1 MANNDEKKPDP
12 QAAVNHQI
20 TDSITQVNVK
30 TLGDA
35 PAMAAGQL
43 YQTMAHSTGV
53 MFENQVNAQHE
64 LNLAAQAA
72 TVTGVSEL
80 FTLDTAEQA
89 VAATKINMSD
99 LAAFLGS
106 LMAVLDAV
114 SGGSKDPDPKD
125 LVLNV
130 NVPPPA

>member
-1 MANNDEKKPDP
+1 MA
-12 QAAVNHQI
+12 AAETVNSQV

-30 TLGDA
+30 NLGDA
-35 PAMAAGQL
+35 PAMAVGQL
-43 YQTMAHSTGV
+43 YQTMAHSTGI

-89 VAATKINMSD
+89 VAASKINLSD
-99 LAAFLGS
+99 LPAFLGS
-106 LMAVLDAV
+106 LLAVPKLL
-114 SGGSKDPDPKD
+114 PLDPKE
-125 LVLNV
+125 LLLNIDV
-130 NVPPPA
+130 SKE

>member
-1 MANNDEKKPDP
+1 MANSDEAKPDP
-12 QAAVNHQI
+12 QAPVNHQI

-43 YQTMAHSTGV
+43 YQTMAHSTGI
-53 MFENQVNAQHE
+53 MFENQVNAQHQ

-89 VAATKINMSD
+89 VAASKLNMSD
-99 LAAFLGS
+99 LGAFMAS
-106 LMAVLDAV
+106 LMAVLKTFE
-114 SGGSKDPDPKD
+114 GDPKE
-125 LVLNV
+125 LVLNY
-130 NVPPPA
+130 NVPPPKQ

>member
-1 MANNDEKKPDP
+1 MANSDEKKSDP

-89 VAATKINMSD
+89 VAASKINMSD
-99 LAAFLGS
+99 MAPFLGT
-106 LMAVLDAV
+106 LIAVMNAMSD
-114 SGGSKDPDPKD
+114 DPEKL
-125 LVLNV
+125 LVNIV
-130 NVPPPA
+130 VKET